1 MCIRDRVF
9 TGTAPLPQDTVSRF
23 ESLWPHIRLIN
34 VYGQT
39 EGASGASTR
48 SSTSLHKVGS
58 VGRPADPE
66 AIEIRDGEGRSVDP
80 GTVGAIWVR
89 TSRPKRY
96 WNDPDAT
103 AATWKD
109 GWLDTGDVGYV
120 DGDGD
125 LILTGRS
132 KEIIIRGGSN
142 VSPAEIEDV
151 LHAHPSV
158 SEAAVVG
165 VDHPVLGQDV
175 AAAVVV
181 REDALDVDS
190 VRSWCAER
198 LADYKVPRTVEVLGS
213 LPRNANGKVI
223 KAELEP
229 VLQTAADRR
238 RA

>member
-1 MCIRDRVF
+1 M
-9 TGTAPLPQDTVSRF
+9 
-23 ESLWPHIRLIN
+23 ES
-34 VYGQT
+34 
-39 EGASGASTR
+39 
-48 SSTSLHKVGS
+48 SLK
-58 VGRPADPE
+58 
-66 AIEIRDGEGRSVDP
+66 
-80 GTVGAIWVR
+80 
-89 TSRPKRY
+89 
-96 WNDPDAT
+96 
-103 AATWKD
+103 
-109 GWLDTGDVGYV
+109 
-120 DGDGD
+120 
-125 LILTGRS
+125 
-132 KEIIIRGGSN
+132 
-142 VSPAEIEDV
+142 
-151 LHAHPSV
+151 V